1 MVKESKTL
9 TSVTSMKS
17 AIKANNINERGVLTH
32 VVMRLIA
39 LGSVAM
45 HCPTPTGRAA

>member
-1 MVKESKTL
+1 MVKKSKTL
-9 TSVTSMKS
+9 TSVTRMKS
-17 AIKANNINERGVLTH
+17 AIKANDMNERDVLTH
-32 VVMRLIA
+32 AGMRLIA